1 MTSLGL
7 HVRRSGHPDAPPLV
21 LLHGW
26 AMHHG
31 IFDGLADHL
40 GAAVDLWRI
49 DLPGHGQ
56 SRAPVDTS
64 EPLPHWRAALLDAAP
79 PRAIWAGWSLGGRL
93 AAQITLDD
101 PQRVAGLILLASNP
115 QFIRDSHWPHGM
127 DPKHFAA
134 FVNAVHTDYENTLM
148 RFLALQVN
156 GMCNA
161 RATLQTLR
169 RRVFEFGR
177 PDERALQ
184 QGLHLLEMLRYDERF
199 ADMACPTLLLLGER
213 DLLAPPAAGL
223 ALLDALTDGSAVT
236 VRGAGHAP
244 FLSHTAAIA
253 EYIKTFVSRVV
264 ALPDAAPPLPGAAP
278 SHAV

>member
-1 MTSLGL
+1 MTAFGL

-31 IFDGLADHL
+31 IFDGLAGQL

-56 SRAPVDTS
+56 SRAPVNTR
-64 EPLPHWRAALLDAAP
+64 EPLPHWLAALLDAAP
-79 PRAIWAGWSLGGRL
+79 RRAIWAGWSLGGRL
-93 AAQITLDD
+93 AAQVALHD

-134 FVNAVHTDYENTLM
+134 FVNAVHTHYENTLM

-156 GMCNA
+156 GMRNA

-177 PDERALQ
+177 PGERALQ
-184 QGLHLLEMLRYDERF
+184 QGLQLLETLRYDERF

-223 ALLDALTDGSAVT
+223 ALSDTLADGAAVT
-236 VRGAGHAP
+236 LRGAGHAP
-244 FLSHTAAIA
+244 FLSHTAVTA
-253 EYIKTFVSRVV
+253 EHMKAFVARVA
-264 ALPDAAPPLPGAAP
+264 ALP